1 MAINT
6 ALIKSIL
13 EKLNEVYPEHIE
25 YDRNILPEHEDRQ
38 EIKRHIAYCEG
49 KGWLTF
55 KEVTAR
61 DVHEYWNIK
70 ITAEGIDYLSTF

>member
-1 MAINT
+1 MTINT

-13 EKLNEVYPEHIE
+13 EKLDEVYPNHIE

-38 EIKRHIAYCEG
+38 EIKKHIAYCEG
-49 KGWLTF
+49 EGWIVF

-61 DVHEYWNIK
+61 GVHDYMFIK
-70 ITAEGIDYLSTF
+70 ITTEGIKYLSTL